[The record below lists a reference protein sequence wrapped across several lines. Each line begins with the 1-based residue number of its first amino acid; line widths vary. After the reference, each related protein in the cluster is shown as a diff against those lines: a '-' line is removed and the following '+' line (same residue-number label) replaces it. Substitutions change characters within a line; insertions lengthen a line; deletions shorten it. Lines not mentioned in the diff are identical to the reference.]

1 MTSLSFKPS
10 YTPSTVRLTAGAR
23 LGPYEIV
30 APVGSGAMG
39 EVYRARDPRLGRDV
53 AIKVLA
59 SAFSSNADRL
69 SRFEQEARAAAAL
82 NHPNIL
88 AVFDIGQ
95 DAGAPYIVSEL
106 LEGETLREHLKAG
119 PLPVRKAVGYAVQI
133 AQGLAAAHEKGI
145 VHRDLKPD
153 NIFITNAGRVKILDF
168 GLAKLNEPEPTS
180 AVGSIVPTIPPATE
194 PGMVLGTLG
203 YMSPEQV
210 RGIPADYRSDI
221 FSFGAILYEMLSGH
235 PAFQRETAADTMA
248 AILKEQPA
256 GFSRERHIPPLVAR
270 IAHRCLEKAPTLR
283 YQSTDDLAFALV
295 GALSADS
302 EIGMPAQASPTGKR
316 RGIIWA
322 AAAAAVAFLCAVAVA
337 MLLRRGPD
345 LALPVK
351 FNVPPPANVEQTVQ
365 TDQSIKISPDG
376 TRLAFVAATSDGV
389 RRIWVR
395 PLNSL
400 EAFPVMDTDGA
411 TQPFWSADGGSLG
424 FFAGGQLKR
433 TDVTGGGVTT
443 ICAALQ
449 ARGGT
454 WNGDDLIVFSSGGEL
469 HRVPAAGGASSL
481 LNGANARREGAA
493 LAYPTFLPDQRH
505 LLYLDTGNGG
515 VGEAAIYGAALDAS
529 DRTLV
534 LRAAESNALYAG
546 GYLIFIRD
554 TKLVAQPFDAGR
566 LTLSGEAVPVAER
579 VQQTLIGAP
588 SAAFSVSDRVLAY
601 RTGIGVRGFPMQLNW
616 FDRSGKVIGTV
627 GERAD
632 YSDVQLSPDGTRVA
646 VSEQDPGTGRDIWI
660 FDLAR
665 GIPTRFTSDPADEFS
680 SVWSPDGSQIIFS
693 SRRRGH
699 FDLYQKASSGA
710 GATQDVLVDDRD
722 KWPMSWSSDGRFIVY
737 TTGTV
742 SAGVLPSVWA
752 LPLMGDR
759 KPFPVLTDAQFNQ
772 FPGQLSPDGRWI
784 AYGSNESSQTEVYV
798 TSFPGATGKWRVSTA
813 GGSWPRWRRDGK
825 EIFFLSLDNSK
836 LMAADV
842 DSRGTQFSVGAERVL
857 FGARWRPG
865 ARYSYDIAP
874 DGQRIIGA
882 TLIEPPT
889 PAPAT
894 LVVNWLS
901 ELKR

>member
-1 MTSLSFKPS
+1 
-10 YTPSTVRLTAGAR
+10 
-23 LGPYEIV
+23 
-30 APVGSGAMG
+30 MG

-59 SAFSSNADRL
+59 PAFSGNADRL

-106 LEGETLREHLKAG
+106 LEGETLRAHFKAG
-119 PLPVRKAVGYAVQI
+119 LLPVGKAVGYAVQI
-133 AQGLAAAHEKGI
+133 TRGLAAAHEKGI

-168 GLAKLNEPEPTS
+168 GLAKLNEPEPKDG
-180 AVGSIVPTIPPATE
+180 VGSIVPTIPPATE
-194 PGMVLGTLG
+194 PGTVLGTLG

-210 RGIPADYRSDI
+210 RGIPADHRSDI
-221 FSFGAILYEMLSGH
+221 FSFGAILYEMLSGQ

-256 GFSRERHIPPLVAR
+256 GLPKERHIPPIVAR
-270 IAHRCLEKAPTLR
+270 SVNRCLEKVPTLR
-283 YQSTDDLAFALV
+283 FQSTEDLVFTLA
-295 GALSADS
+295 GALSEDAD
-302 EIGMPAQASPTGKR
+302 IGMPAAAPSTTRKR
-316 RGIIWA
+316 GGIIWA
-322 AAAAAVAFLCAVAVA
+322 LAAAAVALAVAVAAAA
-337 MLLRRGPD
+337 MLLRRGTD
-345 LALPVK
+345 LPLPVK

-376 TRLAFVAATSDGV
+376 TRLAFVAAASDGV
-389 RRIWVR
+389 RRLWVR

-400 EAFPVMDTDGA
+400 EAFPVIDTDGA

-433 TDVTGGGVTT
+433 TDVTGAGVTT

-449 ARGGT
+449 ARGGA
-454 WNGDDLIVFSSGGEL
+454 WNGADVIVFSSGGEL
-469 HRVPAAGGASSL
+469 HRVRATGGASSL
-481 LNGANARREGAA
+481 LNAANARREGAT
-493 LAYPTFLPDQRH
+493 LAYPAFLPDGRH

-546 GYLIFIRD
+546 GYLFFIRD
-554 TKLVAQPFDAGR
+554 TKLVAQPFDAVR
-566 LTLSGEAVPVAER
+566 LKLGGEAVPVAER
-579 VQQTLIGAP
+579 VQQSLIGAP

-601 RTGIGVRGFPMQLNW
+601 RTGVGVRGFPMQLNW
-616 FDRSGKVIGTV
+616 FDRTGKVIGTV
-627 GERAD
+627 GDRAD
-632 YSDVQLSPDGTRVA
+632 YSDLELSPDGTRAA

-680 SVWSPDGSQIIFS
+680 SVWSPDGNQIIFS
-693 SRRRGH
+693 SRRKGH

-710 GATQDVLVDDRD
+710 GATEDVLVDDRD
-722 KWPMSWSSDGRFIVY
+722 KWPMSWSSDGRFLVY

-742 SAGVLPSVWA
+742 SAGVLPSLSA
-752 LPLMGDR
+752 LPLVGER
-759 KPFPVLTDAQFNQ
+759 KPFPVLTDAQFSQ
-772 FPGQLSPDGRWI
+772 FPGQLSPDGHWI
-784 AYGSNESSQTEVYV
+784 AYGSNESGQTEVYV

-825 EIFFLSLDNSK
+825 EIFFLSLDNAK
-836 LMAADV
+836 LMAAEV
-842 DSRGTQFSVGAERVL
+842 DSRGTQFSVGTEHAL
-857 FGARWRPG
+857 FAARWRPG
-865 ARYSYDIAP
+865 ARYSYDVAP
-874 DGQRIIGA
+874 DGRILGA

-894 LVVNWLS
+894 LVVNWLT
-901 ELKR
+901 ELKK